1 MTSGD
6 PLCPKPATSNNTE
19 PGDGVERVLRAARL
33 KATARAEVGTY
44 QFLVGPDEE
53 DGNLSWEAGQTGHGS
68 FQTSPR
74 SGPSL
79 RGTNGFPASEIQ
91 ATSVENGTR
100 GTVGPA
106 ITTKSYPS
114 GRPVARMA
122 SRSLR
127 FARLR
132 TTALPIRRP
141 VTSPNLA
148 LPGCPTAPTST
159 KSPTRRR
166 RPVARTVRKL
176 AEERSETGL
185 SGETLA
191 AFCAP

>member
-1 MTSGD
+1 MT
-6 PLCPKPATSNNTE
+6 
-19 PGDGVERVLRAARL
+19 PGDSFESKPSASNDTESSDGIDRVLRAARL
-33 KATARAEVGTY
+33 KSTAGAQIGTY
-44 QFLVGPDEE
+44 QFLVGPNE
-53 DGNLSWEAGQTGHGS
+53 DDGKESWDPGHSGQGS

-74 SGPSL
+74 SDPFRVASKGL
-79 RGTNGFPASEIQ
+79 VASEIQ
-91 ATSVENGTR
+91 ATRVENGTS
-100 GTVGPA
+100 GTVDPA

-114 GRPVARMA
+114 GRPAARMA

-141 VTSPNLA
+141 VTSPNLT
-148 LPGCPTAPTST
+148 LPGCPTARTIT
-159 KSPTRRR
+159 KSPARRR

-191 AFCAP
+191 AFCTP